1 MSSSALSI
9 RSGKPLT
16 PAMVSAVWEITAALD
31 EQRVPSVVENAVW
44 ITLSTKRLRG
54 PDARSD
60 NFWLRQCLERLT
72 GLQLAGE
79 FQGNEW
85 GAVLLA
91 EWHFIEGGSRV
102 RLLVPP
108 AGVQV
113 LRSPE
118 RFAKI
123 EADAVHRLP
132 PHGRRLYALLADKK
146 RQTKKSE
153 IEWSLPILKGLLN
166 VEQKPSYDRWNAFR
180 TRVLDPAVSSIND
193 FGTVHVKMTPI
204 KDGRAVVGVRF
215 EWDWKDPHEATETQ
229 QQNERHSKARRKD
242 QERAEAPPMIE
253 DEDHTIL
260 LHSEE
265 PPQPDSALEWW
276 AQLANQDRFEL
287 TQKLGPY
294 EMEGPSGKVTG
305 IKPEREIAAEAY
317 RQIKL

>member
-1 MSSSALSI
+1 
-9 RSGKPLT
+9 
-16 PAMVSAVWEITAALD
+16 MVSAVWEITGALD
-31 EQRVPSVVENAVW
+31 EQRIPAVVENSVW
-44 ITLSTKRLRG
+44 LTLSTKRLRG

-79 FQGNEW
+79 FQGDEW

-146 RQTKKSE
+146 RQTRKSE
-153 IEWSLPILKGLLN
+153 VEWSLPVLKGLLG
-166 VEQKPSYDRWNAFR
+166 VDDKKSYDVWNAFR
-180 TRVLDPAVSSIND
+180 KWVLTPAVSSIND

-204 KDGRAVVGVRF
+204 KDGRAVVAVRF
-215 EWDWKDPHEATETQ
+215 EWDWKDPHEATETH

-242 QERAEAPPMIE
+242 QESADAPPMID
-253 DEDHTIL
+253 DEESDKPPLI
-260 LHSEE
+260 EE
-265 PPQPDSALEWW
+265 APQLDPALKWW
-276 AQLANQDRFEL
+276 GEL
-287 TQKLGPY
+287 TNDDRLKLSHQLGPY
-294 EMEGPSGKVTG
+294 EIEGPSGKITG
-305 IKPEREIAAEAY
+305 LKPERDIAAEAY
-317 RQIKL
+317 RLSCENPIEYDRLIYHARY